1 MRDPSR
7 INYVVRLLELVW
19 NKYPDLRF
27 IQLIEF
33 IKSVTNVN
41 FYSEDDIITLALQ
54 EVILAN
60 TVH

>member
-1 MRDPSR
+1 MRDPGR
-7 INYVVRLLELVW
+7 INYVIRLLELVW

-27 IQLIEF
+27 VQLIEF

-41 FYSEDDIITLALQ
+41 FYTEDDVVTFALQ
-54 EVILAN
+54 ELILGN

>member
-1 MRDPSR
+1 MRDPGR

-41 FYSEDDIITLALQ
+41 FYSEDDVITLALQ
-54 EVILAN
+54 ELILGN

>member
-1 MRDPSR
+1 MRDPGR

-41 FYSEDDIITLALQ
+41 FYSEDDVITLALQ
-54 EVILAN
+54 EIILGN

>member
-1 MRDPSR
+1 MRDPGR

-41 FYSEDDIITLALQ
+41 FYSEDDIVTLALQ
-54 EVILAN
+54 EIILGN

>member
-1 MRDPSR
+1 MRDPGR

-27 IQLIEF
+27 VQLIEF

-54 EVILAN
+54 EIILGN

>member
-1 MRDPSR
+1 MRDPGR
-7 INYVVRLLELVW
+7 INYVVKLLELVW

-27 IQLIEF
+27 VQLIEF

-41 FYSEDDIITLALQ
+41 FYTEDDVITLALQ
-54 EVILAN
+54 ELILGN